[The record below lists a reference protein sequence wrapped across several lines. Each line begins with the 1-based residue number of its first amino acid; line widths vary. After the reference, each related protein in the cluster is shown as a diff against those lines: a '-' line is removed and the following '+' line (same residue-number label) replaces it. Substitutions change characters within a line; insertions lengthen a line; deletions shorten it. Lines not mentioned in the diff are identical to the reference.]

1 LPRASRAITR
11 NDAVPRTASCSLAGI
26 TSSETTRAGAG
37 DPTTTVM
44 MALRPS
50 LAAVTST
57 VPARPPV
64 RTPVDETATTAG
76 SLLDHSMR
84 RPAGLPRPS
93 IDTSARGEALGSR
106 RASQLHCADRNGTLR
121 RLREDAYVVAP
132 FGELCERLACGIV
145 EPDAVNAHSGHRR
158 FEGRP
163 ALPRIL
169 FEHAHDAIGQG
180 RRGFRPPLAQGARRV
195 EEVLL

>member
-1 LPRASRAITR
+1 
-11 NDAVPRTASCSLAGI
+11 
-26 TSSETTRAGAG
+26 
-37 DPTTTVM
+37 M
-44 MALRPS
+44 
-50 LAAVTST
+50 
-57 VPARPPV
+57 
-64 RTPVDETATTAG
+64 
-76 SLLDHSMR
+76 
-84 RPAGLPRPS
+84 
-93 IDTSARGEALGSR
+93 
-106 RASQLHCADRNGTLR
+106 
-121 RLREDAYVVAP
+121 AP

-195 EEVLL
+195 EEVLLHELLDRVPLERGAPGEELVCHAPQRVLIGEARRLAGPLLRTHVLG